1 MNLSKYFNYVYT
13 GFKYVV
19 RIYFLLLMN
28 RWFEFYRS
36 YFEMCT
42 IIRKRKSNPEQFRR
56 YVWAPISA
64 LIVITILVIIKLFH
78 NCYWN
83 DRNDIIWVKIYAD
96 IIADANLHSNA
107 NWFLII
113 LIVVCDWMILLL
125 YFRNSTAEHIQSI
138 IIDHRNESFQWPFK
152 YRSMMAIDY
161 VTDHGRK
168 TFSIIFRFFLLLS
181 ICVVIVD
188 IRTLEFLY
196 LNIDKIYD
204 YNNQFIGF
212 IRLMLTFINW
222 KLIES
227 LIFVCALSA
236 AISVSISQVF
246 IAIGHV
252 HFWQTEQLLHFNDII
267 RDRHNNKW
275 LSQIGFNC
283 YLILFIISYHTT
295 LFYLT
300 LITILCLIQ
309 MLNIFVI
316 HFQIALINRK
326 FYQSAPIMMSRMAT
340 TEFHGKFLQ
349 TKLKLSN
356 FAQKMHTNNRYGITY
371 WSQQIVNTNE
381 FAKFLLIYSQL
392 IIKSF
397 I

>member
-1 MNLSKYFNYVYT
+1 M
-13 GFKYVV
+13 
-19 RIYFLLLMN
+19 LLIMV
-28 RWFEFYRS
+28 E
-36 YFEMCT
+36 
-42 IIRKRKSNPEQFRR
+42 KH
-56 YVWAPISA
+56 
-64 LIVITILVIIKLFH
+64 LV
-78 NCYWN
+78 
-83 DRNDIIWVKIYAD
+83 
-96 IIADANLHSNA
+96 
-107 NWFLII
+107 
-113 LIVVCDWMILLL
+113 L
-125 YFRNSTAEHIQSI
+125 YFA
-138 IIDHRNESFQWPFK
+138 
-152 YRSMMAIDY
+152 
-161 VTDHGRK
+161 
-168 TFSIIFRFFLLLS
+168 FFLLLS

-188 IRTLEFLY
+188 IRTIEFLY

-204 YNNQFIGF
+204 YNNQFVGF

-227 LIFVCALSA
+227 LILVCALSA

-252 HFWQTEQLLHFNDII
+252 HFWQTEQLLQLNDII
-267 RDRHNNKW
+267 KDRHNNKW
-275 LSQIGFNC
+275 QKLILIIRKLNQFEYYQTRNLLFICKANQIYGNIFSLSLLSQIGFNC

-381 FAKFLLIYSQL
+381 FTKFLLIYSQL
-392 IIKSF
+392 IMF
-397 I
+397 IQTNIIMKT